1 MKIFRGYEIE
11 MHDIIRWVGSPDHNS
26 LVTYLLKL
34 LWQIVSQQVHIVRSS
49 SDKNELSSS
58 FKTYLNNLQAEWTI
72 LHELIL

>member
-34 LWQIVSQQVHIVRSS
+34 LWQVVSQRVHIVRSS

-58 FKTYLNNLQAEWTI
+58 FKNYLNVLQAEWTI